1 MVVVVVVLLVLTCPR
16 AKSSVSLFLKCQE
29 NSDSVISEM
38 EDLEVVRL
46 RY

>member
-1 MVVVVVVLLVLTCPR
+1 MVVLLVSSCPG
-16 AKSSVSLFLKCQE
+16 AKSSVALFLKCQE